1 MPLDVP
7 DFSGVAAEYAASRP
21 LYPPELFDW
30 LASLVAHRDA
40 AWDVATGNGQ
50 AAFGAA
56 THFARVFAT
65 DLSARQ
71 IAHGIPHPR
80 IEYRV
85 APAEDSGLASD
96 SIDLVTVAAAIH
108 WFDHSRFY
116 EEVRRVARGG
126 AVLAA
131 WTYHVAH
138 VGPPL
143 EKIFAPFYYDVVAPY
158 FAAAAR
164 MVDAR
169 YEGISLPGEPLV
181 SPPFFVSVRWT
192 AEQWLGF
199 IRTWSGVQSYI
210 AAVKQDPVLD
220 IEDAVR
226 EALGGGDSAVETKW
240 PLYVRAARVTKAGA
254 TPVCPRPR

>member
-30 LASLVAHRDA
+30 LAAVVAHRDA

-50 AAFGAA
+50 AAVGAA
-56 THFARVFAT
+56 THFARVVAT

-71 IAHGIPHPR
+71 VAHGIPHPR

-85 APAEDSGLASD
+85 APAEASGLASD
-96 SIDLVTVAAAIH
+96 SIDLITVAAAIH
-108 WFDHSRFY
+108 WLDLPRFY
-116 EEVRRVARGG
+116 DEARRVAREG

-143 EKIFAPFYYDVVAPY
+143 EKVLGPFYYDVVGPY
-158 FAAAAR
+158 FSVATR
-164 MVDAR
+164 LVDAR
-169 YEGISLPGEPLV
+169 YEGISLPGEPLA
-181 SPPFFVSVRWT
+181 SPPFFVAVRWN
-192 AEQWLGF
+192 ADQWINF

-210 AAVKQDPVLD
+210 AAMKKDPVLD

-226 EALGGGDSAVETKW
+226 EALGGGDTPVETRW
-240 PLYVRAARVTKAGA
+240 PLYVRAARVTKGGA
-254 TPVCPRPR
+254 RP

>member
-1 MPLDVP
+1 MPLDAP

-21 LYPPELFDW
+21 RYPQQLFDW
-30 LASLVAHRDA
+30 LASVAARRDA

-50 AAFGAA
+50 AAIGAA
-56 THFARVFAT
+56 THFARVVAT

-85 APAEDSGLASD
+85 APADASGLAPG

-108 WFDHSRFY
+108 WFDLPRFY
-116 EEVRRVARGG
+116 EEVRRVARDG

-143 EKIFAPFYYDVVAPY
+143 EAVLGPFYRDVVGPY

-169 YEGISLPGEPLV
+169 YEGIALPGEPLD
-181 SPPFFVSVRWT
+181 PPQFFVSVRWN
-192 AEQWLGF
+192 AEQWLDF
-199 IRTWSGVQSYI
+199 IRTWSGVSSYI
-210 AAVKQDPVLD
+210 AAVKKDPVLE

-226 EALGGGDSAVETKW
+226 AALGGGDAAVETSW
-240 PLYVRAARVTKAGA
+240 PLYVRAARVKATVSRA
-254 TPVCPRPR
+254 L

>member
-21 LYPPELFDW
+21 RYPQELFDW
-30 LASLVAHRDA
+30 LASVAAHRDA
-40 AWDVATGNGQ
+40 AWDIATGNGQ
-50 AAFGAA
+50 AAVGVAA
-56 THFARVFAT
+56 HFTRVFAT

-71 IAHGIPHPR
+71 LAHGIRHPR

-85 APAEDSGLASD
+85 APAEASGLASD

-108 WFDHSRFY
+108 WFDLPRFY
-116 EEVRRVARGG
+116 EEVRRVARDG
-126 AVLAA
+126 AVVAA

-143 EKIFAPFYYDVVAPY
+143 EQVLGPFYSDVVGPY

-169 YEGISLPGEPLV
+169 YEGIVLPGEPLV
-181 SPPFFVSVRWT
+181 SPPFFVPVRWN
-192 AEQWLGF
+192 AEQWLNF

-210 AAVKQDPVLD
+210 ASVKKDPVAD

-226 EALGGGDSAVETKW
+226 EALGGGDSAVETNW
-240 PLYVRAARVTKAGA
+240 PLYVRAARLQAGRA
-254 TPVCPRPR
+254 GEQG